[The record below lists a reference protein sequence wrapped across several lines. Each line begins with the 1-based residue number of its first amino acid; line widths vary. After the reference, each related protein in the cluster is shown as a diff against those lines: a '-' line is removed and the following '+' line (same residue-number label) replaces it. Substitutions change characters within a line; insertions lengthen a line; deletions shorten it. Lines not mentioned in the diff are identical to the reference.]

1 MSVNKSLLCCV
12 ILYLIANETGSYTI
26 QDGLLADKHNLLYR
40 NKIARNSAE
49 EKHRN
54 AFKLELNN

>member
-1 MSVNKSLLCCV
+1 M
-12 ILYLIANETGSYTI
+12 YLIANETGSYTI

-40 NKIARNSAE
+40 NKIAPNSAE